1 VIVLVDAD
9 VLLDVALD
17 RAPFVNEAAAL
28 LDRLERGPSRG
39 VVAWHTL
46 SNFYYLV
53 SPRRG
58 RTDARRFIGELC
70 GFLDVAPVT
79 TEHARL
85 AVASPLSDFEDA
97 MQVAAARAAGA
108 DVIATRNVKDFRRS
122 SVPAS
127 LPGDV
132 LGRLA

>member
-1 VIVLVDAD
+1 MIVLVDAD

-17 RAPFVNEAAAL
+17 RAPFADEASVL

-58 RTDARRFIGELC
+58 RADARRFIADLC
-70 GFLDVAPVT
+70 RFLDVAPVT
-79 TEHARL
+79 SEHARL
-85 AVASPLSDFEDA
+85 AVESPLKDFEDA
-97 MQVAAARAAGA
+97 MQVAAALAAGA
-108 DVIATRNVKDFRRS
+108 EVIATRNVKDFKRS
-122 SVPAS
+122 PVPAIT
-127 LPGDV
+127 PREV
-132 LGRLA
+132 IARLV